1 MNSNDVYHSLTIDL
15 VSNCGMN
22 MFDARKVVKYLD
34 DEGHIDYDALKE
46 YYLEDQDD
54 EG

>member
-22 MFDARKVVKYLD
+22 MFDARKVVKY
-34 DEGHIDYDALKE
+34 DALKE

-54 EG
+54 EE